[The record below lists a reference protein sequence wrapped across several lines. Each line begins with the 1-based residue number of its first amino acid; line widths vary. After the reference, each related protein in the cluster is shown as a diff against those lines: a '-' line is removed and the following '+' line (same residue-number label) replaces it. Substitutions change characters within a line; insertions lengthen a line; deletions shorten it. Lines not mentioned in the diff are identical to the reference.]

1 MYSSEDRL
9 YCYPDS
15 STLKNLLD
23 IRDAAALA
31 EAEGYIV
38 GLRMAEVVRRP
49 SNFVFNFEFFKDLH
63 RGLFQD
69 VYTWA
74 GVTRRVDM
82 SKGHTRFAVWEQ
94 VEAES
99 ERLFNS
105 TVPQPTPNSG
115 GKRQWFIGTAA
126 PFLVEMNVIHPF
138 RDGNGRTTRL
148 FIELWAASIGLQLDW
163 GRVEPEKI
171 LEAMIHG
178 VTHDDSLAREVL
190 DVCIV
195 PPPRRKL
202 AT

>member
-38 GLRMAEVVRRP
+38 GLRMAEVVRGP
-49 SNFVFNFEFFKDLH
+49 SSFAFSFEFLKELH

-69 VYTWA
+69 VYEWA
-74 GVTRRVDM
+74 GATRRVDM
-82 SKGHTRFAVWEQ
+82 AKGQTRFAVWEQ
-94 VEAES
+94 VESEA
-99 ERLFNS
+99 ERLFDS
-105 TVPQPTPNSG
+105 TVMKPAPVSG
-115 GKRQWFIGTAA
+115 AQRQWFIDTAA
-126 PFLVEMNVIHPF
+126 PFLVELNVIHPF
-138 RDGNGRTTRL
+138 RDGNGRTMRL
-148 FIELWAASIGLQLDW
+148 FVELWANSMGLRLDW

-171 LEAMIHG
+171 VEAMIHG
-178 VTHDDSLAREVL
+178 VTLDDSLLREVL
-190 DVCIV
+190 DACIV
-195 PPPRRKL
+195 PPPKRKI